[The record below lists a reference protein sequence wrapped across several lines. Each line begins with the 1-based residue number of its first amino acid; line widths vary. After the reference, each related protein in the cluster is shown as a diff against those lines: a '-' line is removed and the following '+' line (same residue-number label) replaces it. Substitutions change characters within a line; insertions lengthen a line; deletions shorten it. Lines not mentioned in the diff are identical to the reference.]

1 MLLPPL
7 TCILELM
14 LRPVSSLN
22 AVFAWRF
29 LSTLRKIQ
37 SDPIWMSWGEHSAAS
52 LDMERGFQDGMI

>member
-1 MLLPPL
+1 MLLP
-7 TCILELM
+7 TTTTILELM

-29 LSTLRKIQ
+29 LSTLRKIPR
-37 SDPIWMSWGEHSAAS
+37 SIWMSWGKHSAAS